1 SAQVIDTANGDGGD
15 WPAGDNTNKSTM
27 ERCDPLVADADA
39 NWASNDG
46 ITRNGLDAEGN
57 PLNGTPKARN
67 SAYVEPPPPAADLR
81 ATKTGPATASIGD
94 TVEYS
99 LSLYNDGQLQ
109 ALASRLTDTLPSGV
123 SFVAG
128 SPPPTQQSGQS
139 LVWVLGDL
147 APGAHQ
153 QLTVTG
159 VITVGAPALLVNRL
173 SARTSVTESAL
184 LNNTAAWTT
193 TLSVEPPPPP
203 HILINAVHFD
213 GLASFDAD
221 EAVQLYNAGDAVAQL
236 SGWELCKIASS
247 NYACKPLPTMA
258 LPAHGQVWLTR
269 DLTKFQAIF
278 GFAADYL
285 LSPWLSDGLANN
297 GDEVILRDA
306 EHHAVDTLVFGKQG
320 DVAAAGWS
328 DEALQVYQ
336 NNVGRAEG
344 QLFYRIPDEVTG
356 RPITDTDTLADWMQF
371 TGDVN
376 YGR

>member
-1 SAQVIDTANGDGGD
+1 MTFQRHVRISGLMAALLLLLTPLPFSPRLEAQAPRRLAAGDVVINEVAWMGTAAHTADEWIELYNVTAQGIDLTGWTLKSADASPNLTLSGSIPAHGFFLLERTNDTTVSDITADQIYTGDLINAGESLTLRDSSAQVIDTANGDGGD

-46 ITRNGLDAEGN
+46 ITRNGLDANGA

-159 VITVGAPALLVNRL
+159 VITVGAPALLVNR
-173 SARTSVTESAL
+173 SARAPPSPRARCS
-184 LNNTAAWTT
+184 TT
-193 TLSVEPPPPP
+193 
-203 HILINAVHFD
+203 
-213 GLASFDAD
+213 
-221 EAVQLYNAGDAVAQL
+221 
-236 SGWELCKIASS
+236 
-247 NYACKPLPTMA
+247 PLPGP
-258 LPAHGQVWLTR
+258 LP
-269 DLTKFQAIF
+269 
-278 GFAADYL
+278 
-285 LSPWLSDGLANN
+285 
-297 GDEVILRDA
+297 
-306 EHHAVDTLVFGKQG
+306 
-320 DVAAAGWS
+320 
-328 DEALQVYQ
+328 
-336 NNVGRAEG
+336 
-344 QLFYRIPDEVTG
+344 
-356 RPITDTDTLADWMQF
+356 
-371 TGDVN
+371 
-376 YGR
+376 